1 MPDFLRI
8 GAEVMIAVA
17 AMLTVLWRF
26 NDSLGKELRADIRV
40 LGTELRGD
48 ISTLGTELRGEIG
61 ALDTRL
67 RGDIGALD
75 GKLSGDIGA
84 LDTRFCG
91 EIGTLGTELR
101 GDISALRVDNREL
114 LARVSRIEGL
124 LELRAEPRTKV
135 GATQSSSGSS
145 PADDR
150 DDPKEDADNAVAGG

>member
-1 MPDFLRI
+1 MTSAL
-8 GAEVMIAVA
+8 
-17 AMLTVLWRF
+17 
-26 NDSLGKELRADIRV
+26 SV
-40 LGTELRGD
+40 LGTELRG
-48 ISTLGTELRGEIG
+48 E
-61 ALDTRL
+61 
-67 RGDIGALD
+67 
-75 GKLSGDIGA
+75 IGA

-91 EIGTLGTELR
+91 EIGTLGTELH

>member
-48 ISTLGTELRGEIG
+48 ISTLGTELRGE
-61 ALDTRL
+61 
-67 RGDIGALD
+67 
-75 GKLSGDIGA
+75 IGA